1 MKRKNATI
9 LISICMV
16 VNALNIALLSRSII
30 EKDWFLF
37 AIVFILFAC
46 CTMLISELK
55 KAKEE
60 QDLTI

>member
-1 MKRKNATI
+1 
-9 LISICMV
+9 MV
-16 VNALNIALLSRSII
+16 VNALNIALLAVGIMD
-30 EKDWFLF
+30 KDWFLF
-37 AIVFILFAC
+37 AIGLILFAR

>member
-1 MKRKNATI
+1 
-9 LISICMV
+9 MV
-16 VNALNIALLSRSII
+16 VNALNIALLSISII

-37 AIVFILFAC
+37 AIVFFLLAC

-60 QDLTI
+60 KDLTI

>member
-9 LISICMV
+9 FISICMI

-30 EKDWFLF
+30 DKDWCLF
-37 AIVFILFAC
+37 AVGFILFAC
-46 CTMLISELK
+46 CTMLMKELK
-55 KAKEE
+55 RAREE

>member
-9 LISICMV
+9 LISICIV
-16 VNALNIALLSRSII
+16 VNALNIALLSISII
-30 EKDWFLF
+30 EKDWF
-37 AIVFILFAC
+37 LFAC

>member
-16 VNALNIALLSRSII
+16 VNALNIALLAVGIMD
-30 EKDWFLF
+30 KDWFLF
-37 AIVFILFAC
+37 AIGLILFAC
-46 CTMLISELK
+46 CTILIKELVK
-55 KAKEE
+55 IKEE

>member
-1 MKRKNATI
+1 
-9 LISICMV
+9 MV
-16 VNALNIALLSRSII
+16 VKSLNIALLATSII
-30 EKDWFLF
+30 DKDWFLF
-37 AIVFILFAC
+37 AIMFFLFAC

>member
-1 MKRKNATI
+1 
-9 LISICMV
+9 MV
-16 VNALNIALLSRSII
+16 VNALNIALLSISII

-37 AIVFILFAC
+37 AIVFFLFAY

>member
-16 VNALNIALLSRSII
+16 VNALNIALLAVGIMD
-30 EKDWFLF
+30 KDWFLF
-37 AIVFILFAC
+37 TIGLILFAC